1 MFCGAL
7 WQVGVGGHVPSLSSF
22 RQPLTPTHQGCPA
35 CPGLAPPS
43 GSLCQGSSLWPLL
56 ASPSCL
62 QLLWSHSPH
71 PVTCCIIPAPNL
83 FSGLFFSVHWGS
95 GCMSSGGL
103 ASPPATLAEQV
114 TIVGEGR
121 SPQGRAQGQSC
132 CPDLLEETGVG
143 VPALQWGPQLL
154 VLSTRPIPLPW
165 HGLEMGPW
173 HCSLVGLAS

>member
-1 MFCGAL
+1 MYL
-7 WQVGVGGHVPSLSSF
+7 PSVPSASPWL
-22 RQPLTPTHQGCPA
+22 PPTRAALPA
-35 CPGLAPPS
+35 LGLLPQVVPSAKAPPS
-43 GSLCQGSSLWPLL
+43 GLCWHLHL
-56 ASPSCL
+56 AFNCCGP
-62 QLLWSHSPH
+62 SPH